1 MPHGSVHLPHHCHF
15 HQRDRPV
22 QHRLQMRGHAIAV
35 QREAPDDQVRVPVKI
50 KEVATGLECGIS
62 LVNFNDIQVGDI
74 IETFTE
80 IEVEQKL

>member
-1 MPHGSVHLPHHCHF
+1 MYLTRRRSETLSCPSVL
-15 HQRDRPV
+15 
-22 QHRLQMRGHAIAV
+22 
-35 QREAPDDQVRVPVKI
+35 
-50 KEVATGLECGIS
+50 GLECGIS